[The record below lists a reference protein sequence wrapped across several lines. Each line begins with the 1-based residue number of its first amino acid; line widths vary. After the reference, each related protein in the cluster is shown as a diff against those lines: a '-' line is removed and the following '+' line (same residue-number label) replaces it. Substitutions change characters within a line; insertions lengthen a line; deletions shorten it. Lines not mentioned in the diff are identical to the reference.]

1 MKQISM
7 VCPHCGAPLNTDAS
21 AKQVVCEYC
30 GTTSFLVSETKQL
43 EYKNSE
49 QAGYEFEKGRLRAQ
63 AEQAQQPIVQQVVYE
78 YIPTKPKKR
87 HTFWWVMGWIFI
99 FPIPATILIV
109 RNKKMHWLLKA
120 FLVLA
125 VWVLYAVILS
135 GGSNS

>member
-7 VCPHCGAPLNTDAS
+7 ACPHCGAPLNADTS

-30 GTTSFLVSETKQL
+30 GTTSFLVSETKPV

-63 AEQAQQPIVQQVVYE
+63 AEQAQEPIVHQVRYE
-78 YIPTKPKKR
+78 YVPAKLKKR

-109 RNKKMHWLLKA
+109 RSKMHWIWKTILT
-120 FLVLA
+120 LA
-125 VWVLYAVILS
+125 VWVLYFIIASS
-135 GGSNS
+135 GSANA

>member
-1 MKQISM
+1 MKQVSM
-7 VCPHCGAPLNTDAS
+7 VCPHCGAPLNADAS

-30 GTTSFLVSETKQL
+30 GTTSFLVSETNQV

-63 AEQAQQPIVQQVVYE
+63 VEQAQQPIVQQVVYE

-120 FLVLA
+120 FLILT